1 MFCNT
6 LSIAEF
12 LYKAAYYSD
21 ILYRVSKMFIN
32 NYWLLYFTHRFTE
45 PSSIPRLSGFRTKY
59 NENPRPE
66 GKDKF
71 FFAKRNDALRRVGRE
86 FGFFLTDAEGS
97 NGIFDD
103 AKTMKIAS

>member
-1 MFCNT
+1 M
-6 LSIAEF
+6 
-12 LYKAAYYSD
+12 
-21 ILYRVSKMFIN
+21 VSQLFVN
-32 NYWLLYFTHRFTE
+32 NYGLLYFTHRFTE

-59 NENPRPE
+59 NEKPRPE

-86 FGFFLTDAEGS
+86 FGFFLTDADGS

-103 AKTMKIAS
+103 AKIIEIAS